1 MKTIG
6 TMMAVALGLAGWV
19 LPSLA
24 QVKTDPEVGRVREI
38 RRLFSLGQW
47 EAAVKALR
55 AEEKLRPGQEDLQF
69 MSAMVAM
76 ETGDYA
82 EALSIYGKLLEK
94 YPDNAGLKNNVA
106 WLRVKS
112 SDPKVHDMDQAL
124 KEAQEA
130 LMDASQDYNIW
141 NTLAEIYLAR
151 GDAMRAMRLAVLS
164 RDLAAVAG
172 EPDLRVYQDL
182 VRRCEIEP
190 VKGR

>member
-1 MKTIG
+1 MKTTGI
-6 TMMAVALGLAGWV
+6 TMAAAVALAVWV
-19 LPSLA
+19 LPVLA
-24 QVKTDPEVGRVREI
+24 QEKAVSEAGRVREI
-38 RRLFSLGQW
+38 RRLFTLGQW
-47 EAAVKALR
+47 EEAVKALR

-76 ETGDYA
+76 ETGDYT
-82 EALSIYGKLLEK
+82 EAMNLYGKLLEK

-112 SDPKVHDMDQAL
+112 EDPKIRDLDLAL
-124 KEAQEA
+124 QTAQEA
-130 LMDASQDYNIW
+130 LMEASQDYNIW

-151 GDAMRAMRLAVLS
+151 ADAMRAMRLAVLA
-164 RDLAAVAG
+164 RDMAAVAG

>member
-1 MKTIG
+1 MAA
-6 TMMAVALGLAGWV
+6 AVALAVWV
-19 LPSLA
+19 LPVLA
-24 QVKTDPEVGRVREI
+24 QEKAVSEAGRVREI
-38 RRLFSLGQW
+38 RRLFTLGQW
-47 EAAVKALR
+47 EEAVKALR

-76 ETGDYA
+76 ETGDYT
-82 EALSIYGKLLEK
+82 EAMNLYGKLLEK

-112 SDPKVHDMDQAL
+112 EDPKIRDLDLAL
-124 KEAQEA
+124 QTAQEA
-130 LMDASQDYNIW
+130 LMEASQDYNIW

-151 GDAMRAMRLAVLS
+151 ADAMRAMRLAVLA
-164 RDLAAVAG
+164 RDMAAVAG